1 MRKLLRNYPQRKWN
15 QTEVIV
21 WPAVVLVGCL
31 TTIMVTV
38 SSSSTTAQARL
49 SALPLEVPAPLDNP
63 TTPERVSLGRL
74 LFWDP
79 ILSGQNDVACATC
92 HHPAFGYSDGLD
104 LSIGANGV
112 GLGAARAFAA
122 GHPSR
127 LVKRNS
133 QTVLNVGFNGV
144 TADAAAA
151 PAAAPMFW
159 DLRVRSLEAQAVE
172 PLKALEEM
180 RGGASTADSAVA
192 AAVSRLTAISEY
204 RQLFARAFGGTTPVN
219 ERNLG
224 RALAAFQRT
233 LVAANSPFDRYM
245 RGETTALGPPQVRGM
260 ERFQSAGC
268 INCHSGP
275 MFSDFTA
282 HVLAVPDNPKLAESD
297 SGVNGTHAFRTAS
310 LRNLSATAPYMHN
323 GVFRSLPDVIGFYQ
337 RISRGGGRG
346 GRGGGRGGGGGGGG
360 RGARNVNPQ
369 VSRNQ
374 IDPLAQ
380 RLNMRG
386 RGQGDLIAFLGALDD
401 PGFDRTVPER
411 VPSGLPVGGR
421 LQP

>member
-1 MRKLLRNYPQRKWN
+1 MS
-15 QTEVIV
+15 
-21 WPAVVLVGCL
+21 GL
-31 TTIMVTV
+31 TTILAIVNA
-38 SSSSTTAQARL
+38 SSASAQARFA
-49 SALPLEVPAPLDNP
+49 ALPLEVPAPADNP
-63 TTPERVSLGRL
+63 TTPERVALGRL

-79 ILSGQNDVACATC
+79 VLSGQKDVACATC

-133 QTVLNVGFNGV
+133 QTVLNVAFNGL
-144 TADAAAA
+144 TAGADST

-159 DLRVRSLEAQAVE
+159 DLRVRSLEAQALE

-180 RGGASTADSAVA
+180 RGGAYPEDRAI
-192 AAVSRLTAISEY
+192 AAVVARLTTIAEY
-204 RQLFARAFGGTTPVN
+204 RRLFARAFGGGNTAVN
-219 ERNLG
+219 EDNLG

-233 LVAANSPFDRYM
+233 LVAANAPFDRYM
-245 RGETTALGPPQVRGM
+245 RGDTTALSPEQVRGM
-260 ERFQSAGC
+260 ERFQSTGC

-275 MFSDFTA
+275 MFSDFA
-282 HVLAVPDNPKLAESD
+282 PHVLGVPDNAKLPESD
-297 SGVNGTHAFRTAS
+297 SGANQTYAFRTAS

-323 GVFRSLPDVIGFYQ
+323 GVFATLPEVINFYA
-337 RISRGGGRG
+337 RISRGGGR
-346 GRGGGRGGGGGGGG
+346 RGG
-360 RGARNVNPQ
+360 RGARGVNPQ
-369 VSRNQ
+369 VSRDQ
-374 IDPLAQ
+374 IDPLA
-380 RLNMRG
+380 RDLNMRG
-386 RGQGDLIAFLGALDD
+386 RGQRDLIAFLRAMDD
-401 PGFDRTVPER
+401 PSFDRTIPER